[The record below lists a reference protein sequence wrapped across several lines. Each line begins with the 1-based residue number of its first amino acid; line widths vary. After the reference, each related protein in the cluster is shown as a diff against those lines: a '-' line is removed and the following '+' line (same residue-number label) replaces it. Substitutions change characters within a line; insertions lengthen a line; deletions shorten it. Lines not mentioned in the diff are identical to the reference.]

1 MKRKQE
7 KNLGKVLFM
16 KTPKWFLKKN
26 LFSVLLIPV
35 SWVYYVFSRLVYYLR
50 CSGAMKSRRKIICV
64 GNILTGGVGK
74 TPIVR
79 QIANYLDAPVVMRG
93 YKMNKSTNSIGDEA
107 EMLARAGLAVH
118 VGDRKSNII
127 LLNNQ
132 NDAVGPI
139 VMDDGLQNP
148 TIAKDVS
155 IIVFDQGIGY
165 GNGFLLPAGP
175 LRTPKKS
182 AGKVDAI
189 IVIRNQIPKKN
200 FKLPKNVPVFYADNK
215 TISPYDD
222 TQKLVAF
229 AGIGYPGKFFKSLNN
244 VVATRAFAD
253 HYQYTDDDIKG
264 LIDLAKKH
272 NAKLITTEKD
282 WVRLP
287 VQIRDDIK
295 YAKLDTVIENRFWD
309 WLKEKL

>member
-1 MKRKQE
+1 
-7 KNLGKVLFM
+7 M